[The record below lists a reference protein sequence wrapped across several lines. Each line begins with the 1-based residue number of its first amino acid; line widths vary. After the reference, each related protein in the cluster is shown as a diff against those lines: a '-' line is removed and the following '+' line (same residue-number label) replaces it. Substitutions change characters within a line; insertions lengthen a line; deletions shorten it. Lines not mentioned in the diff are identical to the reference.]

1 MAPQLQSL
9 VVEEEVK
16 EEKCKKICNP
26 WELCLLYFLL
36 QVIWLKS
43 ST

>member
-9 VVEEEVK
+9 VFEEEVK

-26 WELCLLYFLL
+26 WELCLLSFFTSGNL
-36 QVIWLKS
+36 IKI
-43 ST
+43 